1 MIGRFNTSSRQEYW
15 GLELFA
21 WALYK
26 RGDLPTSEEYGELAN
41 RVAAKLP
48 KAELVCMR
56 RRFVPVAGGENPT
69 HVTWEFKWIDF
80 TTKESEATDGK

>member
-1 MIGRFNTSSRQEYW
+1 MIGGFNTSSRQENW

-21 WALYK
+21 WAQYK
-26 RGDLPTSEEYGELAN
+26 RGDLPTSEEFGELAN

-80 TTKESEATDGK
+80 TK